1 MIILSKRTDILF
13 ALISA
18 GYSVYNFVE
27 GDLFIGLTMLF
38 WVLLWLGQFAIH
50 SSVEEKTTE

>member
-1 MIILSKRTDILF
+1 LSKRTDILF